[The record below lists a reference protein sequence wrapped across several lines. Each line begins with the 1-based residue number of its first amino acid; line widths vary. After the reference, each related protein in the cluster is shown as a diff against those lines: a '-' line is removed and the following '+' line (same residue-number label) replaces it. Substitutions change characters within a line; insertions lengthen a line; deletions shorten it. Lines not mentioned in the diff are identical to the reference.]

1 MIPSLKKQR
10 KERRDNMIDEA
21 ISNTSNG
28 GYDKEAYKLKKKEQ
42 KEKAYKIIDEALD
55 ELKTNPQ
62 FFKEYIDVQS
72 RFDMYTPRNALLIT
86 KQMPE
91 AIQLKTRNDWRDSKI
106 SFKTSKP
113 KTMIIIEPGESYI
126 NKNGEE
132 ITPINAKEVIDISE
146 TNSKPN
152 IKNYDK
158 KFILQALL
166 HECPVNVKAV
176 DSLENNKVCEWN
188 QEDKVIYV
196 CRSDE
201 ADLIIK
207 SVATELAKVGLVEN
221 NYDIDNDKA
230 DCIGYMVCKKYG
242 IEAPINS
249 VDNLHSKYSNMENID
264 VANDLTSMK
273 EVLLDINTRMGRY
286 LEEKRRETKNKEQE
300 R

>member
-1 MIPSLKKQR
+1 
-10 KERRDNMIDEA
+10 MIDEI
-21 ISNTSNG
+21 ISNTSTND

-42 KEKAYKIIDEALD
+42 KEKAYKIIDEALE
-55 ELKTNPQ
+55 ELKTNPS
-62 FFKEYIDVQS
+62 FFKQYIDVQS

-86 KQMPE
+86 KQMPG
-91 AIQLKTRNDWRDSKI
+91 AMQLKTRTDWRDSNI
-106 SFKTSKP
+106 SFKSSKP
-113 KTMIIIEPGESYI
+113 KTMIIIEPGETYI

-146 TNSKPN
+146 TNSKLN
-152 IKNYDK
+152 IKSYDK

-166 HECPVNVKAV
+166 HECPVTIKAV
-176 DSLENNKVCEWN
+176 DSLENNKICEWN

-196 CRSDE
+196 CRSDD

-221 NYDIDNDKA
+221 NNDIDNDKA
-230 DCIGYMVCKKYG
+230 DCIGYMICKKYG
-242 IEAPINS
+242 IESSINS
-249 VDNLHSKYSNMENID
+249 IDNLHSKYSNMENPDI
-264 VANDLTSMK
+264 ANDLTSMK

-286 LEEKRRETKNKEQE
+286 LEERRREAKNKEQE